1 MKLKRRLDSF
11 NNFISPSPVLEEVIH
26 EEIEAVNEA
35 GFQDFVDTMGEGGSG
50 YEAGKAYGK
59 AFTAA
64 VIGGVVL
71 MIAIKR
77 AKARLEKK
85 KGLYKKMGPQ
95 RFILEAD
102 KRLVTKRLNFNKEEQ
117 IKKLIGSREDKV
129 KKKFG
134 EKRAAYAAKAGK
146 SQEEL
151 EKGDSGFAAIVAK
164 EAAAIKALT
173 DAATEKLKRVTDKE
187 TLDITRKLEDWDAKW
202 KKVEEKLDP
211 SSLFDGVTGGKGL
224 GGVKAAWAEWKVQAD
239 RKFSDAA
246 LKYEFKQYDE
256 YIEDDENLKK
266 IKKTRMDSHQKF
278 IEDLNKRDDDIK
290 KRVQKYK
297 DEDAEV
303 NKEEEEINKDDN
315 LAEAMKFL
323 SAFESAKDDYQNTVK
338 ALISDG
344 GYNSTQ
350 NKEVEEKEKVA
361 RDAKRKLGKEEWT
374 ALSKDADSATKMS
387 NAPESAVD
395 EIGKN
400 WQKFKD
406 LVEEE
411 KKSVKKD
418 IDAQEAAKAGV
429 SQEELKKWEK
439 GLKELEDVKKNL
451 IKQKTEEQTK
461 LSNLTPDMQGSVKQE
476 IARIDGEIAEQDKE
490 IAAYNKTKPK
500 GSKEEAAAA
509 EVELAK
515 LKYQLAKLNKEGE
528 QEAEDAI
535 QAAEAKLK
543 SIDNQDES
551 LQIKDKYIILEN
563 KNRLKNMKKLIS
575 LNEWVLLKESGPT
588 ASDQSQP
595 TEVKGGELG
604 PETNPDLSIEIDN
617 ILDKLKDL
625 ENGLNEEAE
634 ELVMEGPVSFI
645 KDYMRSGK
653 VKGLQTKANGLKKK
667 KAKMEV
673 AKVNA
678 EDPAKKEK
686 IADQLDGLGDMIKS
700 TEGEIDDIADNAGPF
715 SSRIK
720 STLRAKGN
728 LEVIKIKLK
737 GGIGGDSAKDKV
749 KELQQ
754 KLADSQQKLKDLADQ
769 NQEAIDKAK
778 EKKKDGEGQP
788 KTEKPEGEGQPKTE
802 KPEGGKNNTETET
815 GKNNTETETGKNN
828 TETETGKNNTETET
842 ETGGNEKEIEK
853 LDKQISD
860 IQGKITSGKK
870 AAESNPDSAAAIQKK
885 LKGMEKDLEGL
896 KAKRDKLKEA

>member
-35 GFQDFVDTMGEGGSG
+35 GIQDFVDQMGEGGSG

-102 KRLVTKRLNFNKEEQ
+102 KRLVSKRLNFNKEEQ
-117 IKKLIGSREDKV
+117 IKKLIGSKEDKV
-129 KKKFG
+129 KKKFS

-151 EKGDSGFAAIVAK
+151 QKGDSGFAGIVAK
-164 EAAAIKALT
+164 EAAAIKALQA
-173 DAATEKLKRVTDKE
+173 AATEKLKRVTDKE

-224 GGVKAAWAEWKVQAD
+224 GGVKAAWAEWKIEAD

-278 IEDLNKRDDDIK
+278 IEDLNRRNDDVK
-290 KRVQKYK
+290 KRVEKYQ

-323 SAFESAKDDYQNTVK
+323 SAFENAKDDYQNTVK
-338 ALISDG
+338 ALISEG

-350 NKEVEEKEKVA
+350 NGEVKELEKTA
-361 RDAKRKLGKEEWT
+361 RDAKGQLGKEEWT

-387 NAPESAVD
+387 NSAEAAVD
-395 EIGKN
+395 EIGQN

-406 LVEEE
+406 LVDEE
-411 KKSVKKD
+411 KKEVKKD
-418 IDAQEAAKAGV
+418 IEAQEAAKAGV
-429 SQEELKKWEK
+429 SETELKKWEK
-439 GLKELEDVKKNL
+439 GLKDLEDVKKNL
-451 IKQKTEEQTK
+451 LKQKTEEQAK
-461 LSNLTPDMQGSVKQE
+461 LSKLTADMQGPVKQE

-500 GSKEEAAAA
+500 ASKEKAAAA

-528 QEAEDAI
+528 QEAEDAV

-551 LQIKDKYIILEN
+551 LQIEDKYIILEN

-595 TEVKGGELG
+595 TEIKGDKLG

-653 VKGLQTKANGLKKK
+653 VKGLQTKANSLKKK
-667 KAKMEV
+667 KAQMEV

-678 EDPAKKEK
+678 EDSAKKEK

-737 GGIGGDSAKDKV
+737 GGIGGDTAKDKV
-749 KELQQ
+749 KELTQ
-754 KLADSQQKLKDLADQ
+754 KLADSQQKLKDLAAQ

-778 EKKKDGEGQP
+778 QKKKDGEGEGEP
-788 KTEKPEGEGQPKTE
+788 KTKKPEGEGEPKTKKDDKDQFDSDGDNKLSDKE
-802 KPEGGKNNTETET
+802 REAKNS
-815 GKNNTETETGKNN
+815 K
-828 TETETGKNNTETET
+828 
-842 ETGGNEKEIEK
+842 
-853 LDKQISD
+853 D
-860 IQGKITSGKK
+860 GKIKRFKDLLAKTDDEKKK
-870 AAESNPDSAAAIQKK
+870 AELQARI
-885 LKGMEKDLEGL
+885 
-896 KAKRDKLKEA
+896 DKLQEESWELFLDPKYVAVLESELVKYESELV